1 MTFWAL
7 CPFHVSNCEIPSK
20 SWVEL
25 ISGLHSVQWFL
36 CSYYVL
42 GEYGDRG
49 CGLMK
54 SSQILSYYISTFTM
68 TVIAFD
74 RYRIVHH
81 PLGTRMKPWLPITMI
96 WLVST
101 VFVLPTMVQMRIS
114 EYFTPKRL
122 IYCRIVF
129 PSSVDLFSTA
139 PFRKF
144 RATFVLVTQYIIPSV
159 VSVILYA
166 LCLKKLILRK
176 RIGRWLDANNA
187 LLCFALGFRLHFSS
201 VYSS

>member
-1 MTFWAL
+1 
-7 CPFHVSNCEIPSK
+7 
-20 SWVEL
+20 
-25 ISGLHSVQWFL
+25 
-36 CSYYVL
+36 
-42 GEYGDRG
+42 
-49 CGLMK
+49 MK

-74 RYRIVHH
+74 RYRIVHY
-81 PLGTRMKPWLPITMI
+81 PLGARMKPWRPISLI
-96 WLVST
+96 WAVST
-101 VFVLPTMVQMRIS
+101 VFVLPTMVSMRIS

-129 PSSVDLFSTA
+129 PSSLRIFSTA

-159 VSVILYA
+159 ISVIFYA

-176 RIGRWLDANNA
+176 RIGQSLDLI
-187 LLCFALGFRLHFSS
+187 LLFISLFRLSLMNFKKPVLLNLFPRLFRFLQCGSRVYRFDFSPPPRLRPS
-201 VYSS
+201 L